1 MICEAHSV
9 TNYWQLISTNNSNK
23 FMNNKHVRASL
34 ITQQVK
40 NLSAMQE
47 TQETLV

>member
-1 MICEAHSV
+1 
-9 TNYWQLISTNNSNK
+9 
-23 FMNNKHVRASL
+23 MNNKYVRASL

-47 TQETLV
+47 TEETLV